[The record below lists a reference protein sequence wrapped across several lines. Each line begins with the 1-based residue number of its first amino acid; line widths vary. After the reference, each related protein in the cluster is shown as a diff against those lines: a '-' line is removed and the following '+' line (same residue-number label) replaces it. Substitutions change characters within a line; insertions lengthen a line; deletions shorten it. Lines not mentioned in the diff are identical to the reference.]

1 MSAAGPCRGAK
12 APSGGSDPH
21 AVGERGG
28 LMRGITRRE
37 HLAWLGAAFA
47 SGTAHAQASDY
58 PRQPV
63 RIVVPASPGG
73 TVDTTARLLAD
84 GLTAHFKQ
92 TVVVENRG
100 GANGALAADA
110 VAKSKPD
117 GYTLL
122 MGNSG
127 FSALPLLQ
135 KSLPYQQRDLQPVAI
150 ALFTPFVLFAGP
162 KSEASSVDKLVAYA
176 KANPGK
182 LTAGSGDGTTLFACE
197 LFKAAAGGLQVVQA
211 NYRGGAQMIQ
221 DIAGGQVDFGFLGAT
236 AVMPLAKAGRL
247 KVLGVA
253 SANRLAIA
261 PEIPTLAEQGVRGVL
276 MEPWGGLMVPRGTD
290 PAIVRALEQAMEA
303 TTRSEAFTKKVNE
316 IGSIP
321 RFLGTQAAVEYIA
334 NESRALEQVAAQ
346 AGIKA
351 AD

>member
-1 MSAAGPCRGAK
+1 MS
-12 APSGGSDPH
+12 
-21 AVGERGG
+21 
-28 LMRGITRRE
+28 RGITRRE
-37 HLAWLGAAFA
+37 HLGLLGAALA
-47 SGTAHAQASDY
+47 GAAHAQATDF
-58 PRQPV
+58 PRQPL
-63 RIVVPASPGG
+63 RILVPATPGG

-84 GLTAHFKQ
+84 GLSAHLKQ
-92 TVVVENRG
+92 PVVVENRPG
-100 GANGALAADA
+100 GNGSIAADG
-110 VAKSKPD
+110 VAKARPD

-127 FSALPLLQ
+127 FSALPLLHRN
-135 KSLPYQQRDLQPVAI
+135 LPYQQRDLQPVAI

-162 KSEASSVDKLVAYA
+162 KSEASSVEKLVAYA

-211 NYRGGAQMIQ
+211 NYRGGPQMIQ

-236 AVMPLAKAGRL
+236 AVMPLARAGRL

-253 SANRLAIA
+253 SSSRLAIA

-290 PAIVRALEQAMEA
+290 PALVSLLEKAMEA
-303 TTRSEAFTKKVNE
+303 TARSEAFTRKVNE

-321 RFLGTQAAVEYIA
+321 RFLGTQAATEYIA
-334 NESRALEQVAAQ
+334 NEARALEQVAGQ

>member
-1 MSAAGPCRGAK
+1 M
-12 APSGGSDPH
+12 
-21 AVGERGG
+21 
-28 LMRGITRRE
+28 
-37 HLAWLGAAFA
+37 
-47 SGTAHAQASDY
+47 
-58 PRQPV
+58 
-63 RIVVPASPGG
+63 PATPGG

-84 GLTAHFKQ
+84 GLSTHLKQ
-92 TVVVENRG
+92 PVVVENRPG
-100 GANGALAADA
+100 GNGVIAADG
-110 VAKSKPD
+110 VAKARAD

-127 FSALPLLQ
+127 LSALPLLQ
-135 KSLPYQQRDLQPVAI
+135 RNLPFQQRDLQPVAI
-150 ALFTPFVLFAGP
+150 GLFTPFVLFAGP
-162 KSEASSVDKLVAYA
+162 KSEASSVEKLVAYA

-182 LTAGSGDGTTLFACE
+182 LTAGAGDGTTLFAAE

-211 NYRGGAQMIQ
+211 NYRGGPQMIQ

-276 MEPWGGLMVPRGTD
+276 MEPWGGLIVPRGTD
-290 PAIVRALEQAMEA
+290 PAIVRLLEQAMEA
-303 TTRSEAFTKKVNE
+303 TVRSEAFTRKVNE

-321 RFLGTQAAVEYIA
+321 KFLGTQAATEYIEKEA
-334 NESRALEQVAAQ
+334 KALEQVAAQ
-346 AGIKA
+346 AGIKPE
-351 AD
+351 